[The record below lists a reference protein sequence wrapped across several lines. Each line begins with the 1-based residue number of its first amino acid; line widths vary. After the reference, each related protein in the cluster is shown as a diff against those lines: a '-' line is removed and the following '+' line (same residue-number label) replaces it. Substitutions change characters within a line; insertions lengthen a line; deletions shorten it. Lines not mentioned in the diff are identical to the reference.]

1 MHKSESNQ
9 KNNGYAYNSSEESK
23 TFPMVPDEIH
33 KVPESIRKAIK
44 VGKYR
49 KNINVNVNA
58 NYNYYANNK
67 MSMGNQFEDEQE
79 DNQKDPNG
87 LHVRQIFGFLDQ
99 AVKAN
104 KANDI
109 NAMEEANSE
118 FMSKETATSKF
129 YKSEGSKNTK
139 ISDRMLYAR
148 KKLSPLKKGLSV

>member
-1 MHKSESNQ
+1 
-9 KNNGYAYNSSEESK
+9 
-23 TFPMVPDEIH
+23 MVPDEIH

-49 KNINVNVNA
+49 KNINVNANA
-58 NYNYYANNK
+58 NFNYYTNNK
-67 MSMGNQFEDEQE
+67 LSVGSQFEEEPD
-79 DNQKDPNG
+79 DNRKDPNG

-99 AVKAN
+99 AVKAS
-104 KANDI
+104 KGNDI
-109 NAMEEANSE
+109 NTMEEVNSE
-118 FMSKETATSKF
+118 SMSKETATSKF